1 MVPRP
6 RGRYKRHEL
15 DRAVRAVLDGEK
27 GTIVA
32 ARAMIPY
39 KTLMKTVREAKAGTI
54 KAPLRRGPKPRLPP
68 TCEADLVAWIVAMQ
82 QDGYPVDRQ
91 VIVVK
96 ANQLLRRLDPSLAVT
111 AGWYRRFR
119 ARHLELANRVA
130 QVISHARNAV
140 TMDGVNLLFDSMV
153 EIIKAH
159 DLSPDRIFNM
169 DETAFA
175 SRKKSKSVVALKG
188 SQNVWAKTV
197 ASNFHLSIVACA
209 SASGVVLPPL
219 FVFPGET
226 VDKILNAEC
235 DVPNAAVSTSPKG
248 FMNENLFKE
257 WLSFF
262 SSSLDESIT
271 RPVLLIFDG
280 LASHYSSDI
289 LELCNALEIVLLCL
303 PSNATHLF
311 QPLDVSVFGPY
322 KCSIRKAIFQS
333 MVTDETGDFHSISK
347 AAALRIASTSWTES
361 VLPTNVIS
369 GFRATG
375 LWPLSQEQMIKRYN
389 LFKNCGV
396 PKSYVEALWI
406 ERQLVSRSEVLR
418 LPTKGKQITT
428 RKRIDVG
435 GRILTLAL
443 LKDMDK
449 TKAERHEAAKRK
461 NALLLKRGKRG
472 SKLTMSPTGKKWAR
486 LAAKLGLVPL
496 PNGETTR
503 GVSNV
508 EVVV

>member
-209 SASGVVLPPL
+209 S
-219 FVFPGET
+219 
-226 VDKILNAEC
+226 
-235 DVPNAAVSTSPKG
+235 
-248 FMNENLFKE
+248 
-257 WLSFF
+257 
-262 SSSLDESIT
+262 
-271 RPVLLIFDG
+271 
-280 LASHYSSDI
+280 
-289 LELCNALEIVLLCL
+289 
-303 PSNATHLF
+303 
-311 QPLDVSVFGPY
+311 
-322 KCSIRKAIFQS
+322 
-333 MVTDETGDFHSISK
+333 
-347 AAALRIASTSWTES
+347 
-361 VLPTNVIS
+361 
-369 GFRATG
+369 
-375 LWPLSQEQMIKRYN
+375 
-389 LFKNCGV
+389 
-396 PKSYVEALWI
+396 
-406 ERQLVSRSEVLR
+406 
-418 LPTKGKQITT
+418 
-428 RKRIDVG
+428 

-503 GVSNV
+503 SVSNV

>member
-1 MVPRP
+1 MLRSLSLIT
-6 RGRYKRHEL
+6 GEYKRHEL

-209 SASGVVLPPL
+209 S
-219 FVFPGET
+219 
-226 VDKILNAEC
+226 
-235 DVPNAAVSTSPKG
+235 
-248 FMNENLFKE
+248 
-257 WLSFF
+257 
-262 SSSLDESIT
+262 
-271 RPVLLIFDG
+271 
-280 LASHYSSDI
+280 
-289 LELCNALEIVLLCL
+289 
-303 PSNATHLF
+303 
-311 QPLDVSVFGPY
+311 
-322 KCSIRKAIFQS
+322 
-333 MVTDETGDFHSISK
+333 
-347 AAALRIASTSWTES
+347 
-361 VLPTNVIS
+361 
-369 GFRATG
+369 
-375 LWPLSQEQMIKRYN
+375 
-389 LFKNCGV
+389 
-396 PKSYVEALWI
+396 
-406 ERQLVSRSEVLR
+406 
-418 LPTKGKQITT
+418 
-428 RKRIDVG
+428 

-503 GVSNV
+503 SVSNV

>member
-39 KTLMKTVREAKAGTI
+39 KTLMKTVRKDKAGTI

-209 SASGVVLPPL
+209 S
-219 FVFPGET
+219 
-226 VDKILNAEC
+226 
-235 DVPNAAVSTSPKG
+235 
-248 FMNENLFKE
+248 
-257 WLSFF
+257 
-262 SSSLDESIT
+262 
-271 RPVLLIFDG
+271 
-280 LASHYSSDI
+280 
-289 LELCNALEIVLLCL
+289 
-303 PSNATHLF
+303 
-311 QPLDVSVFGPY
+311 
-322 KCSIRKAIFQS
+322 
-333 MVTDETGDFHSISK
+333 
-347 AAALRIASTSWTES
+347 
-361 VLPTNVIS
+361 
-369 GFRATG
+369 
-375 LWPLSQEQMIKRYN
+375 
-389 LFKNCGV
+389 
-396 PKSYVEALWI
+396 
-406 ERQLVSRSEVLR
+406 
-418 LPTKGKQITT
+418 
-428 RKRIDVG
+428 

-503 GVSNV
+503 SVSNV

>member
-188 SQNVWAKTV
+188 SQN
-197 ASNFHLSIVACA
+197 
-209 SASGVVLPPL
+209 
-219 FVFPGET
+219 
-226 VDKILNAEC
+226 
-235 DVPNAAVSTSPKG
+235 
-248 FMNENLFKE
+248 
-257 WLSFF
+257 
-262 SSSLDESIT
+262 
-271 RPVLLIFDG
+271 
-280 LASHYSSDI
+280 
-289 LELCNALEIVLLCL
+289 
-303 PSNATHLF
+303 
-311 QPLDVSVFGPY
+311 
-322 KCSIRKAIFQS
+322 
-333 MVTDETGDFHSISK
+333 
-347 AAALRIASTSWTES
+347 
-361 VLPTNVIS
+361 
-369 GFRATG
+369 
-375 LWPLSQEQMIKRYN
+375 
-389 LFKNCGV
+389 
-396 PKSYVEALWI
+396 
-406 ERQLVSRSEVLR
+406 
-418 LPTKGKQITT
+418 
-428 RKRIDVG
+428 
-435 GRILTLAL
+435 
-443 LKDMDK
+443 
-449 TKAERHEAAKRK
+449 
-461 NALLLKRGKRG
+461 
-472 SKLTMSPTGKKWAR
+472 
-486 LAAKLGLVPL
+486 
-496 PNGETTR
+496 
-503 GVSNV
+503 
-508 EVVV
+508 